1 MPITLTV
8 IVMDPLGS
16 MLHAPDVYMDKL
28 AIGSGYD
35 ADVVTMDMSP
45 TERVEALATAKGCT
59 PSDITVYILERPRH
73 GPMIAAVRATGAA
86 IRLITDG
93 DVAGAMHCSEPGT
106 GIDMGEGGAPKG
118 VLALLP

>member
-28 AIGSGYD
+28 AIGPGYD

-45 TERVEALATAKGCT
+45 TERV
-59 PSDITVYILERPRH
+59 
-73 GPMIAAVRATGAA
+73 
-86 IRLITDG
+86 
-93 DVAGAMHCSEPGT
+93 
-106 GIDMGEGGAPKG
+106 
-118 VLALLP
+118 